1 MEFIDKAQLI
11 LEFTEQEFNNGEY
24 ADFFDYNDLGVPM
37 AVALANGFITLTDD
51 GENLMEETWQQLCE
65 LFEADPNEEYEFLDD
80 LTG

>member
-11 LEFTEQEFNNGEY
+11 LEFTEQEFNSDEY

-37 AVALANGFITLTDD
+37 AVALANGFITLTAD
-51 GENLMEETWQQLCE
+51 GENLMEETWRQLCE
-65 LFEADPNEEYEFLDD
+65 LFEADPEDDYDYLDD